1 MLTIQVLR
9 AQFLT
14 ASTAPGSVMHSC
26 ALVDFPLLNNFIL
39 RSMFT
44 MLACQQKQQCSSS
57 EQLSVWVTGCPS
69 PLKIK
74 YPHLLPLNKLVFC
87 MLKSVAKKVLFC
99 TISYF
104 ALSLGLKISMQVRQL
119 NSVRLTCLFSAAKP
133 LVSSLVLACGRFV

>member
-1 MLTIQVLR
+1 MRTQI
-9 AQFLT
+9 LT

-57 EQLSVWVTGCPS
+57 EQLSVWVSGAP
-69 PLKIK
+69 
-74 YPHLLPLNKLVFC
+74 LPLANKVPPPFAPEHVVILYTKIC
-87 MLKSVAKKVLFC
+87 SKKVLFY
-99 TISYF
+99 S

-133 LVSSLVLACGRFV
+133 LVSSLVLACGRFVLHFK